1 MGKKSQKKSK
11 AAVNW
16 NNMSIRMRLSV
27 MLGAVIIAALLVL
40 NVVLTVGIGGQMMKQ
55 TDDTL
60 YALSTTN
67 VEKISGIMD
76 VVQAIDE
83 QAQDA
88 LSQMYQQPDDK
99 EAGAS
104 PVYTATGAVSAAP
117 ADSTGTFISRV
128 TGDPISAS
136 RYNAETVLINTMTA
150 AVQDHDSIVG
160 AGVFFEPNGFS
171 ADIATYAPYI
181 NEDDLNAGEIENL
194 TSDQYVNEVYY
205 TQAKETGKSGVTDA
219 YVEEDRNMV
228 TIFYPI
234 MKNGSFMGEVEIDVD
249 AEIFG
254 VIKSENP
261 NFPGLYVNII
271 NGNGTILYSTH
282 TNVIGKTYSDTVS
295 ADAYAKI
302 SAAWEKGEQFNIRT
316 SSSSGEV
323 ERFYQPMQVGDETWW
338 VQTAVPVKEY
348 KATRTKMAV
357 MIFIATVIIVV
368 LLVLVVLRA
377 LKKALSPMTGIS
389 SAAEEVAKGNFDVS
403 INYEKHDEIGA
414 MADSIRD
421 VIERIRRMISDLSDK
436 LNQLSDGNFDLDL
449 ETNRDIYVGG
459 YAPLMTSLDKIT
471 KDLTNTIQEIKTSSE
486 QVSVGASQVSDGAQ
500 ALAQG
505 STEQASTIEEL
516 SGSMTEISRK
526 IQDTADKAREAS
538 DISKESSKAVALSNT
553 KMDEMSQAMK
563 EISDKAD
570 EIGKIIKTID
580 DIAFQTNILA
590 LNASIEAAR
599 AGSAGKG
606 FAVVADE
613 VGNLAHKSQQAA
625 QSTAVLIEDTVES
638 VGKGASLTTDTAD
651 ALKKVSESFRKITG
665 IIGEISS
672 ASDEQA
678 GGVSQVTEGIGQISS
693 VVQTNSATAEQSAA
707 ASEEL
712 SGQAQV
718 MQEMVG
724 KFRLRDN
731 GEDTAPYD
739 ASAASDGSGTAAAE
753 ASDAAPAVNA
763 AADSAAPAAPA
774 ATEPAPA
781 PAYKPEP
788 SEPVPFDD
796 SKY

>member
-1 MGKKSQKKSK
+1 MASMGKKLQKKAK
-11 AAVNW
+11 AGIRW
-16 NNMSIRMRLSV
+16 NDLTIRMRLSII
-27 MLGAVIIAALLVL
+27 LGAVIIAALLVL
-40 NVVLTVGIGGQMMKQ
+40 NVVLTVGIGGQMTKQ

-60 YALSTTN
+60 YALSATN

-76 VVQAIDE
+76 VVQAIDD

-104 PVYTATGAVSAAP
+104 PVLTATGALSADP
-117 ADSTGTFISRV
+117 ADTTGTFVSRV

-136 RYNAETVLINTMTA
+136 RYNAETVLINTLTA
-150 AVQDHDSIVG
+150 AVQNHDSIVG
-160 AGVFFEPNGFS
+160 AGVFFEPNAFS

-194 TSDQYVNEVYY
+194 AADEYANEVYY
-205 TQAKETGKSGVTDA
+205 TKAKETGRAGVTDA

-228 TIFYPI
+228 TIYYPI
-234 MKNGSFMGEVEIDVD
+234 MRNGSFAGEVEIDVD

-271 NGNGTILYSTH
+271 NGSGTILYSTH

-295 ADAYAKI
+295 ADAFAKI
-302 SAAWEKGEQFNIRT
+302 SAAWTKGEQFKIQT

-323 ERFYQPMQVGDETWW
+323 QRFYQPMQAADETWW

-348 KATRTKMAV
+348 NATRTRMAV
-357 MIFIATVIIVV
+357 MIAIATLIIVV
-368 LLVLVVLRA
+368 LLVLVVLSV

-421 VIERIRRMISDLSDK
+421 VIDRIRRMISDLSDK

-563 EISDKAD
+563 EISEKAD

-731 GEDTAPYD
+731 GEDMATYD
-739 ASAASDGSGTAAAE
+739 ASVSAESADSAPAEEPAAE
-753 ASDAAPAVNA
+753 SAAAPAP
-763 AADSAAPAAPA
+763 APEV
-774 ATEPAPA
+774 TKSAPA

-788 SEPVPFDD
+788 STPVSFDD